1 MLAATADLAHLLA
14 DELDPVDMPPRPP
27 FELDGS
33 ASQSHSTNEAMR
45 TYLTSLEKATN
56 DGMPRRSEVDRREIS
71 KRNSLLD
78 KFPGLAAVP
87 SGGSAA
93 NAPGASSVSGEQA
106 ANAML
111 GLPNLPSV
119 TVSKSSNRDMHLHA
133 ATALAFDG
141 TMGSTSPARPSSS
154 SSQPGIHGMEKPYRP
169 TTANTIFQRPGT
181 AMTVVDTEGKARAQ
195 LSLAEQAKEF
205 DEVSRHA
212 QLGIGLYPLHDYC
225 FDRN

>member
-1 MLAATADLAHLLA
+1 MTSVLAATADLAHLLA

-45 TYLTSLEKATN
+45 TYLTSLERATA
-56 DGMPRRSEVDRREIS
+56 DGVTKRSELERLEID

-78 KFPGLAAVP
+78 RFPALAAVP

-93 NAPGASSVSGEQA
+93 TSPSAGVDRSTTPMPGVPT
-106 ANAML
+106 
-111 GLPNLPSV
+111 LPAV

-154 SSQPGIHGMEKPYRP
+154 SSQPGIHGMERPYRP
-169 TTANTIFQRPGT
+169 STANTIFQRPGT

-205 DEVSRHA
+205 DEVS
-212 QLGIGLYPLHDYC
+212 
-225 FDRN
+225 